1 MLLTIDIGN
10 TNIVIGVY
18 DVATLRGHW
27 RLSSTI
33 TRTCDE
39 SWIITRLLFESAKIQ
54 DSQISGIAISSVVP
68 GLTDV
73 FIQMAEKHFGVEP
86 VVVGSELDTGIKIL
100 YQTPNTVG
108 ADRICNAVGGFT
120 KYGGPLIVVD
130 LGTATTFDIITKHA
144 EYLGGIIFPGIEMSA
159 SLLHHRTARLP
170 KVALTFPEQIVGT
183 TTTESIQSGLMYGS
197 VEMIDGLVR
206 RVMEERREQMQ
217 VVATGGLAHVLQ
229 KKSTQL
235 KVIDPFLTLD
245 GLRLIYE
252 RVTAPP
258 PKSI

>member
-18 DVATLRGHW
+18 QGPTLIGHW

-33 TRTCDE
+33 TRTSDE
-39 SWIITRLLFESAKIQ
+39 SWIITRLLFESAQIQ

-73 FIQMAEKHFGVEP
+73 FIQMAQKNFAIDP
-86 VVVGSELDTGIKIL
+86 VVVSSELDTGIKIL

-108 ADRICNAVGGFT
+108 ADRICNAVGGFA

-130 LGTATTFDIITKHA
+130 LGTATTFDIVTRNA
-144 EYLGGIIFPGIEMSA
+144 EYLGGIIFPGLEMSA
-159 SLLHHRTARLP
+159 SFLHHRTARLP
-170 KVALTFPEQIVGT
+170 KVALTFPEKIIGT
-183 TTTESIQSGLMYGS
+183 STTESIQSGLMYGS

-206 RVMEERREQMQ
+206 RVMAERQEKMQ
-217 VVATGGLAHVLQ
+217 VVATGGLAPVIQ
-229 KKSTQL
+229 KKSTEL
-235 KVIDPFLTLD
+235 KIIDPFLTLD

-252 RVTAPP
+252 RVSAASRPAV
-258 PKSI
+258 